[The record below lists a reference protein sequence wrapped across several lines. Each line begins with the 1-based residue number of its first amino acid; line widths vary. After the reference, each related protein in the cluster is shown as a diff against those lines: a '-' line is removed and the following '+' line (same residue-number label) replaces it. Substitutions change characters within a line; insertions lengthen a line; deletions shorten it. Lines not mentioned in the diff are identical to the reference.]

1 MIPLKLRHTGKEMK
15 LLNFISKD
23 SFIFTLITIGVIG
36 TVVGAV
42 FFLWKEPIFLLEAK
56 VNSEKIAQFGDF
68 IGGFFGSIWA
78 LAGVFLFYKALTEQR
93 TDFSNN
99 KQALDLQVDALN
111 LQVDALN
118 HQLDE
123 FKLNRAEQVLNRRV
137 YEDQSRTLKVQQ
149 FESNFYSLLNV
160 YINIKNQFN
169 SHNEEFFKSLLCE
182 IQKSFCSKT
191 HHNEQH
197 NTFIEK
203 YLEVHD
209 LNREKLSNYFR
220 SLYRI
225 ITIIDDSK
233 FLSPQDKF
241 FYSKIIRAQLSDY
254 ELIIISFNAH
264 TYWGEKLKKHI
275 LKYNLLKH
283 LPIFCKP
290 EFEHYSTL
298 QGDNKLLLF
307 TEELDKFLIKHLKH
321 YYSIDSDIEKV
332 EEKFNYFNVIVG
344 IYFNDN
350 IKLTIYCNDDIN
362 TNGINL
368 DDNQFKKFLN
378 QYIFEKTVA
387 RTYLKNSQVN
397 ISISLDITQN
407 GKEFNIIIS
416 SDNTIKLNIDEY

>member
-1 MIPLKLRHTGKEMK
+1 MK
-15 LLNFISKD
+15 SLNFISKEN
-23 SFIFTLITIGVIG
+23 FIFSLIAIGVIG
-36 TVVGAV
+36 TVIGAV
-42 FFLWKEPIFLLEAK
+42 FFLWKEPMFITEAK

-93 TDFSNN
+93 KDFSNN
-99 KQALDLQVDALN
+99 KQALDLQVEALN

-118 HQLDE
+118 HQLNE
-123 FKLNRAEQVLNRRV
+123 FKLSREEQVLNRKV

-169 SHNEEFFKSLLCE
+169 SHGEEFFKTLLSE
-182 IQKSFCSKT
+182 IKVSYSSENQ
-191 HHNEQH
+191 HDEQH
-197 NTFIEK
+197 SAFIER

-225 ITIIDDSK
+225 ITIINDSK
-233 FLSPQDKF
+233 FLSSEDKF
-241 FYSKIIRAQLSDY
+241 FYAKIVRAQLSDY
-254 ELIIISFNAH
+254 ELIIISLNAH

-290 EFEHYSTL
+290 EFVNYSLL

-307 TEELDKFLIKHLKH
+307 SEELDKFLIRHLGL
-321 YYSIDSDIEKV
+321 YYSIESDIDKV
-332 EEKFNYFNVIVG
+332 EEKFSYFDVIVG
-344 IYFNDN
+344 IYFNDS
-350 IKLTIYCNDDIN
+350 IKLTIYCNDRLKE
-362 TNGINL
+362 NGINL
-368 DDNQFKKFLN
+368 DDNQFEQFLS
-378 QYIFEKTVA
+378 QYIFEKTIV
-387 RTYLKNSQVN
+387 RTYLNKGRVN
-397 ISISLDITQN
+397 ISTSLDIKEK

-416 SDNTIKLNIDEY
+416 SEDTIKLNRDEY

>member
-1 MIPLKLRHTGKEMK
+1 MK
-15 LLNFISKD
+15 SLNFISKEN
-23 SFIFTLITIGVIG
+23 FIFSLIAIGVIG
-36 TVVGAV
+36 TVIGAV
-42 FFLWKEPIFLLEAK
+42 FFLWKEPMFITEAK

-93 TDFSNN
+93 KDFSNN
-99 KQALDLQVDALN
+99 KQALDLQVEALN

-118 HQLDE
+118 HQLAE
-123 FKLNRAEQVLNRRV
+123 FKLSREEQVLNRRV

-169 SHNEEFFKSLLCE
+169 SNGEEFFKTLLCE
-182 IQKSFCSKT
+182 IKISYSSETQ
-191 HHNEQH
+191 HDEQH
-197 NTFIEK
+197 SAFIEK

-225 ITIIDDSK
+225 ITIINDSK
-233 FLSPQDKF
+233 FLSSEDKF
-241 FYSKIIRAQLSDY
+241 FYAKIVRAQLSDY
-254 ELIIISFNAH
+254 ELIIISLNAH

-290 EFEHYSTL
+290 EFEHYSLL

-307 TEELDKFLIKHLKH
+307 SEELDKFLIKHLDL
-321 YYSIDSDIEKV
+321 YYSIESDIDKV
-332 EEKFNYFNVIVG
+332 EEKFSYFDVIVG

-350 IKLTIYCNDDIN
+350 IKLTIYCDDRVN
-362 TNGINL
+362 ENGINL
-368 DDNQFKKFLN
+368 NDEQFEQFLS
-378 QYIFEKTVA
+378 QYIFEKAIV
-387 RTYLKNSQVN
+387 RTYLNKGRVN
-397 ISISLDITQN
+397 ISTSSVIKEK
-407 GKEFNIIIS
+407 GKEFNIIIA
-416 SDNTIKLNIDEY
+416 SDDAIKLNRDEY